1 MPRTLLALLVVCLL
15 VGGTAFAEGELGNA
29 TGGGE
34 ETFDIGGVANRIFGD
49 LTLLPTRLTS
59 FNSHDDAA
67 TASYTCCHPDQEAEI
82 EAALRANR
90 DFVELYP
97 LSDYADDALL
107 HSAYVNGVKKD
118 MLHQVECLAAIG
130 RNYPDSDLWDDAM
143 WSLATCFER
152 DKDRPNQIRVLEEL
166 LIRRPDSM
174 NADDACLALSRA
186 FVEMRDEDGAL
197 HALQTLATKYRTS
210 EYCDDALYQVAH
222 RYQELGSYED
232 AIAAYDD
239 LLMTWPMSDYVDDAQ
254 FGTAQSLRAMHNE
267 RDALPA
273 YEVIIHEMP
282 GSGFV
287 RPAMAEVNTLL
298 DGSYDLKGHYP
309 CDDAKDMWDLANH
322 YQNYR
327 QFDDAIR
334 AYQDFVRRFPGHD
347 QYDDAWYRMGM
358 CYQEAN
364 RLFQKINEFRGRP
377 DELFRLSD
385 DFERATGGMST
396 IPGDTE
402 LSAVGDA
409 AGAFAVVVNH
419 LIGSNLRDEALRE
432 IAKSYEHSNMMDEA
446 VFTYQEKV
454 INFPYETE
462 PDGGDMRGK
471 GALAK
476 TLRWYADAGNY
487 GEVGAERYA
496 RLAGAH
502 PDVFPPELY
511 EAKDQFLALMTAYQ
525 RHADHAF
532 YEMKRHIPYRLSID
546 DLRQDARYYL
556 GCLNMERGEHA
567 AAAKLLKP
575 FMQAPTSDFA
585 APGVFV
591 YARSQELMGGKTA
604 LKRAEKAY
612 EWIIS
617 VHDQS
622 GLKDDAMASLE
633 RLANGGYGEDLTW
646 VGDKVEAIGGPVT
659 RNYDVW
665 VGENAIV
672 VAPWI
677 VSAKM
682 RQYNMPNIW
691 DESQRQLQAWT
702 GADTDQR
709 VVVCAATS
717 PRPGG
722 KDTVAVDA
730 WQIGDPPR
738 WSLGLTDL
746 ARNAVVAR
754 GSKALEGS
762 PVFTAAL
769 AKFGAAALQYQLVT
783 ETRDTIGS
791 ASAVKL
797 PQEEV
802 LNARKAAVAALEEY
816 VREEPD
822 MSRLNDDVVAGML
835 YQLLDTHGYSKHT
848 LIDWEPYSRFFE
860 AVCRAEDK
868 YNCKDA
874 KEMQALFVHGMNQA
888 FGKDCGE
895 QFATWGFKVDRE
907 QRVGALR

>member
-1 MPRTLLALLVVCLL
+1 MPRTLLALMVVCLL
-15 VGGTAFAEGELGNA
+15 VGGTALAEDEETPL
-29 TGGGE
+29 GGGE

-59 FNSHDDAA
+59 YNTHDDAA
-67 TASYTCCHPDQEAEI
+67 TASYTCCRPDQEVEI
-82 EAALRANR
+82 ERALKANT
-90 DFVELYP
+90 DFVNLYP
-97 LSDYADDALL
+97 LSDFADDALF
-107 HSAYVNGVKKD
+107 HSGRVNSVKKD
-118 MLHQVECLAAIG
+118 MLNEVASWGAIA
-130 RNYPDSDLWDDAM
+130 RNYPDSDLWDDAV
-143 WSLATCFER
+143 WNLATCFER

-186 FVEMRDEDGAL
+186 YVEMRDEDGAL
-197 HALQTLATKYRTS
+197 HALVTLATKYRSS
-210 EYCDDALYQVAH
+210 EYCDDALYQVA
-222 RYQELGSYED
+222 RKYQELGSYED

-239 LLMTWPMSDYVDDAQ
+239 LVMTWPMSDYVDDAQ
-254 FGTAQSLRAMHNE
+254 FGIGQSLRAMHNL

-282 GSGFV
+282 GSSFV
-287 RPAMAEVNTLL
+287 RPAMAEVNTMQ
-298 DGSYDLKGHYP
+298 DGTYDLKGHFP
-309 CDDAKDMWDLANH
+309 CDDASDLWDLANH
-322 YQNYR
+322 FQNYR

-334 AYQDFVRRFPGHD
+334 AYGDFIAQFPGHD
-347 QYDDAWYRMGM
+347 NIDDAWFRIGN
-358 CYQEAN
+358 CYQLTDK
-364 RLFQKINEFRGRP
+364 LFKQINEAKGP
-377 DELFRLSD
+377 EDLFRKAEE
-385 DFERATGGMST
+385 FKRATGGRTT
-396 IPGDTE
+396 IPAGEKLT
-402 LSAVGDA
+402 AVGDA
-409 AGAFAVVVNH
+409 TSAYAVVVNA

-432 IAKSYEHSNMMDEA
+432 IAKCYEINEMHDEA
-446 VFTYQEKV
+446 AWTYQEKIV
-454 INFPYETE
+454 NFPYESE
-462 PDGGDMRGK
+462 PDQGDMRGK
-471 GALAK
+471 GALCK
-476 TLRWYADAGNY
+476 TIGWYADPKNY
-487 GEVGAERYA
+487 GEAGAARYA
-496 RLAGAH
+496 QLAKVY
-502 PDVFPPELY
+502 PDVFPPKLY
-511 EAKDQFLALMTAYQ
+511 EDKDQLLALMKAYH

-532 YEMKRHIPYRLSID
+532 YEMKKHIPYRLSLD

-567 AAAKLLKP
+567 TAAKLLKP

-591 YARSQELMGGKTA
+591 YARSQELMGGKNA
-604 LKRAEKAY
+604 LKRAKEGY
-612 EWIIS
+612 QWIIS

-622 GLKDDAMASLE
+622 GLKDDAMAGLE

-646 VGDKVEAIGGPVT
+646 VGDKVEAIGGPVA

-702 GADTDQR
+702 GSGTDQR

-746 ARNAVVAR
+746 AHNAVVAR

-769 AKFGAAALQYQLVT
+769 AKFGATALQYQLVT

-822 MSRLNDDVVAGML
+822 PGRLNDEVVAGML
-835 YQLLDTHGYSKHT
+835 YQLLDTHGYGKHA

-860 AVCRAEDK
+860 AVCRAESK